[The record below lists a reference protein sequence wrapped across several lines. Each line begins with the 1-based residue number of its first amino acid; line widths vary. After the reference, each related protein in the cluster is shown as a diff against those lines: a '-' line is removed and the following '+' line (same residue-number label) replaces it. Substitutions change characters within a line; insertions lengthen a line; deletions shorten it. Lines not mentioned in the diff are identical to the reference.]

1 MKLHLSSGSKFLLRK
16 PPHLI
21 GKLRRARVCLTAP
34 FKSLEHMG
42 EVLDKTVTSPEFQS
56 LVENANEFSTLEAAS
71 IMVPI

>member
-1 MKLHLSSGSKFLLRK
+1 MPPDSVLLSIMSQMN
-16 PPHLI
+16 
-21 GKLRRARVCLTAP
+21 VNYQ